1 MKWSQH
7 EIEQEVLDRIG
18 CMISRKLK
26 EDALPRKLEEL
37 GIDSLNTIFLLC
49 EFEKSQLFRIDLEQ
63 LSTMRLETVQS
74 LVDLIYTY
82 QEKL

>member
-1 MKWSQH
+1 M
-7 EIEQEVLDRIG
+7 
-18 CMISRKLK
+18 SRSIDGLVETSLNLGIMELK

-82 QEKL
+82 QKKL